1 MMETKQKYFSPECEI
16 VELRITQ
23 GVLTGSDPS
32 TSNNEGIDWGGSYG
46 D

>member
-23 GVLTGSDPS
+23 GMLSGSP
-32 TSNNEGIDWGGSYG
+32 TEQGQGQGG
-46 D
+46 DFEWD

>member
-23 GVLTGSDPS
+23 GMLSGSLPEGQGQGSDF
-32 TSNNEGIDWGGSYG
+32 EWD
-46 D
+46 